1 MPWAGE
7 VAAGQAVVQAVQNA
21 GGVFAGQAYGAAAG
35 AVYLLLL
42 LAVCASDLRARRIP
56 NKLVVVI
63 TVLGVVYSVASA
75 PVLPGLGRS
84 LAGIGLGLALWF
96 PFYLFRMLGAG
107 DVKFF
112 AGASAWLGAGAA
124 LQAALLSGLIGGAL
138 AAVWMIATTGWYRA
152 AETALL
158 QARYPRMAGAF
169 APQGANAKKLPYGIA
184 MAAGLAVAAW
194 FPHLLW

>member
-1 MPWAGE
+1 
-7 VAAGQAVVQAVQNA
+7 
-21 GGVFAGQAYGAAAG
+21 
-35 AVYLLLL
+35 
-42 LAVCASDLRARRIP
+42 
-56 NKLVVVI
+56 LVVVI
-63 TVLGVVYSVASA
+63 AASGVVYSVAAA

-112 AGASAWLGAGAA
+112 AGASAWIGVAA
-124 LQAALLSGLIGGAL
+124 VLQAALLSGLIGGVL
-138 AAVWMIATTGWYRA
+138 AVVWLIATTGWQRA
-152 AETALL
+152 AQTAVL
-158 QARYPRMAGAF
+158 QARHPGMARGL

-184 MAAGLAVAAW
+184 MAAGLAIAAW

>member
-1 MPWAGE
+1 
-7 VAAGQAVVQAVQNA
+7 VS
-21 GGVFAGQAYGAAAG
+21 GVFAGQAYGAVAG
-35 AVYLLLL
+35 VIFLLLL

-63 TVLGVVYSVASA
+63 TASGIVYSVASA

-84 LAGIGLGLALWF
+84 LAGIALGLALWF

-112 AGASAWLGAGAA
+112 AGASAWIGAAAA
-124 LQAALLSGLIGGAL
+124 LQAALLSGLIGGVL
-138 AAVWMIATTGWYRA
+138 AAVWMIATTGWNRA
-152 AETALL
+152 TETALL
-158 QARYPRMAGAF
+158 QARHPEMAGAL
-169 APQGANAKKLPYGIA
+169 APQGANSRKLPYGIA
-184 MAAGLAVAAW
+184 MAAGLAVATW